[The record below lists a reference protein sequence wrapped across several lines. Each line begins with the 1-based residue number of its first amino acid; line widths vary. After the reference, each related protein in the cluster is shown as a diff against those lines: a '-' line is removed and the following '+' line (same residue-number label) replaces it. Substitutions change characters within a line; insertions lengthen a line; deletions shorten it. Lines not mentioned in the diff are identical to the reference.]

1 MNFTLESHYRCECM
15 AFFYAPA
22 SINIY
27 FAENKMYSE
36 GVYPLIE
43 KI

>member
-15 AFFYAPA
+15 AFFMHLLQ
-22 SINIY
+22 SIFY
-27 FAENKMYSE
+27 FAENNMYAA